1 MFDTITGLP
10 VHPLVVHAV
19 IVLLPLTAL
28 GAIVV
33 AVKPAWNRRYGWL
46 VLAGAVVSFGSAVV
60 AKESGEALASRVGFP
75 ADHVD
80 AGGRVP
86 FVALVLF
93 IVIAVLWWLDR
104 RSEERDGVGKVV
116 AVASVLVAVVAIVSA
131 VIAGHSGATAV
142 WKPIVDNTSPGQVS
156 PPGE

>member
-1 MFDTITGLP
+1 
-10 VHPLVVHAV
+10 
-19 IVLLPLTAL
+19 
-28 GAIVV
+28 VV
-33 AVKPAWNRRYGWL
+33 ARQ
-46 VLAGAVVSFGSAVV
+46 
-60 AKESGEALASRVGFP
+60 SGEALASRVGFP

-86 FVALVLF
+86 FVALVLL
-93 IVIAVLWWLDR
+93 VVVAVLWWLDR

-142 WKPIVDNTSPGQVS
+142 WKPIVDNTTPGQIA